1 MNRYLTILLVF
12 ITATGSEAQI
22 LTSALDVQCGNMRI
36 EQMLSPEQLRTMG
49 TDIMAV
55 LKALNGDTDNTT
67 AHTFYNHTL
76 HSGIAQRI
84 VGNARR
90 TRDEIL
96 GTPANTPDAVHR
108 HDGVYSCAKSA
119 IAVSRGDHSVLRSQ
133 RHHSAFQTGGF
144 QPSPFT
150 HYYI

>member
-36 EQMLSPEQLRTMG
+36 EQMLSPEQPRTMG

-67 AHTFYNHTL
+67 AHTFYNHTF
-76 HSGIAQRI
+76 IAASL
-84 VGNARR
+84 NASSA
-90 TRDEIL
+90 
-96 GTPANTPDAVHR
+96 TPAEPVTKYWARPLIR
-108 HDGVYSCAKSA
+108 RMPYIGTT
-119 IAVSRGDHSVLRSQ
+119 VSIR
-133 RHHSAFQTGGF
+133 A
-144 QPSPFT
+144 PSRQ
-150 HYYI
+150 